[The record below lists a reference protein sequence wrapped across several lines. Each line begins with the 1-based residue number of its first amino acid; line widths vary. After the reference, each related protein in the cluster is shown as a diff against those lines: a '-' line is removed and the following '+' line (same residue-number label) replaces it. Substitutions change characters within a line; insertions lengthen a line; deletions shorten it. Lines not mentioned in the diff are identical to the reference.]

1 MKERALYLLKK
12 AVGEDTEFRE
22 DQWEA
27 IEAVLSGKRTLV
39 VEKTGWGKSIVYF
52 IATKLLRE
60 QGKGITLLI
69 SPLLSLM
76 RNQIEAAEKIGLK
89 ALTINSSNRDNWSQI
104 EKAILKG
111 DCDILFISPERLSN
125 EDFRNN
131 VLNAITIDR
140 GIGMLVVDEAHCISD
155 WGHDFRPDYR
165 RIVRIVQNLPSNIP
179 LLATTATANDRV
191 VNDIKE
197 QLGENLYIIRGPL
210 MRESLKIQVIKLKDQ
225 AERLAWLYENINKI
239 PGSGI
244 IYCSTKADCNR
255 VAQWLRNKG
264 INALEYH
271 TSLSN
276 DKAEQ
281 GILEIEREDMLMN
294 NKMKALVATT
304 KIGMGYDKPDLGFV
318 IHYQSPGSLVA
329 YYQQIGRAG
338 RKLDTAYTILLNGE
352 EDEEI
357 QRYFIES
364 AFPSQQEM
372 GNVLK
377 VIEDSDM
384 GVNKNQL
391 YKELNMS
398 NGRIDNCLKMLEIDM
413 AITKEKSKYFR
424 TPIIWTPDHERS
436 NRVTQQ
442 RYDELQRMQEF
453 IDYQD
458 CYMEFISEELDD
470 PIKRK
475 CNRCS
480 NCKGEKFFNDTVER
494 KNVMDAIEFLKRDYL
509 IINPRKQWP
518 AGIIAETRK
527 AIPKEYQNE
536 IGRVLCNYGDAG
548 WGKYVKEDKYIHGY
562 FRDELVDAA
571 VDLIINSWDKEDG
584 PTWVT
589 SIPSLRRPELVKNF
603 AMRVA
608 KKLGIPYIEGIIK
621 TEETDE
627 QKTMKNSYQQ
637 AKNAIRGF
645 QVVNVIKDAPVL
657 LIDDMVDSKWTLTV
671 CGEMLRK
678 NGSGKVYPFAI
689 ASTAEGG
696 LN

>member
-571 VDLIINSWDKEDG
+571 VDLIINSWDKEDE

-608 KKLGIPYIEGIIK
+608 KKLGIPYVEGIIK

-627 QKTMKNSYQQ
+627 QKTMRNSYQQ
-637 AKNAIRGF
+637 ARNAIKGF
-645 QVVNVIKDAPVL
+645 QVVNVIKDEPVL

>member
-89 ALTINSSNRDNWSQI
+89 ALTINSSNRDDWLQI

-111 DCDILFISPERLSN
+111 DCDILFISPERLPN

-140 GIGMLVVDEAHCISD
+140 GIGMFVVDEAHCISD

-165 RIVRIVQNLPSNIP
+165 RIIRIVQNLPSNVP

-244 IYCSTKADCNR
+244 IYCLTKADCNR

-276 DKAEQ
+276 NRAEQ
-281 GILEIEREDMLMN
+281 GLLEIEREDMLMN
-294 NKMKALVATT
+294 NKIKALVATT

-372 GNVLK
+372 ENVLK

-391 YKELNMS
+391 YRSLNMS

-424 TPIIWTPDHERS
+424 TPIVWKPDHKRS
-436 NRVTQQ
+436 RRVTEQ
-442 RYDELQRMQEF
+442 RYDELQRMKEF
-453 IDYQD
+453 IDYKD

-480 NCKGEKFFNDTVER
+480 NCKGEKFFNDIVER
-494 KNVMDAIEFLKRDYL
+494 KNVLDAIEFLKRDYL

-571 VDLIINSWDKEDG
+571 VDLIINSWDKEDE

-608 KKLGIPYIEGIIK
+608 KKLGIPYVEGIIK

-627 QKTMKNSYQQ
+627 QKTMRNSYQQ
-637 AKNAIRGF
+637 ARNAIKGF
-645 QVVNVIKDAPVL
+645 QVVNVIKDEPVL

>member
-637 AKNAIRGF
+637 AKNAINGF
-645 QVVNVIKDAPVL
+645 QVVNVIKDEPVL